1 MDALLKP
8 SASISFRQSILVVSR
23 NADHTLRL
31 EDMLE
36 NIHIGI
42 IKAHSA
48 GEALLHL
55 QHAEVSLVLIDAD
68 SPGLDAYETAN
79 YIRGMRSSRQVPII
93 FIGAPATREANII
106 RAYRAGAIDF
116 ISKPLTSSI
125 LQSKIAVLLELEQ
138 NRRQLQQAYARLDG
152 TKDYYESILNA
163 AGEGMLGLD
172 GKGIIR
178 FANPAALQML
188 DCTEEQIV
196 GKSFQAF
203 YPGHDVEAKAW
214 EKTPFFTCLATSG
227 KQRIDE
233 TFFCKSDG
241 SLFPVAL
248 SCSSLSGR
256 AEGIVL
262 VFQDITERK
271 RLEERLTRQAVT
283 DHLTELAN
291 RNGFKASL
299 QTSLERARR
308 SGKCV
313 AVMFIDLDHF
323 KRINDTLGHDVGDHL
338 LQSAALRLKESVR
351 AYDVISRIGGDE
363 FTVVLG
369 ELDDAADAAVIA
381 RKILTELRKPFT
393 LKEGTEITIGASI
406 GISTFPE
413 CGNDVDVLMQAAD
426 VAMYQAKLDGRN
438 LYHFYL
444 PEMNAKA
451 RQRLVLEQALR
462 IAVEDD
468 EFNLFYQPQIDL
480 ASGKIVG
487 FEALLRWQHENI
499 GTVSPST
506 FVPVLEETG
515 LIVPIGQ
522 WVFATSCRHRRQ
534 WNRLLPEQCSL
545 SVNLSARQFAD
556 RNLVQQIRRVLELN
570 NLPPHQLEIE
580 LTESMLMQD
589 TEYTQSVLR
598 SLKELGLKLAIDDFG
613 TGYSSLAYLK
623 QFSLDTL
630 KIDKQFIDQL
640 TTSEKDAAIATSI
653 IQLAHNL
660 GLQVIAEGVETEAQV
675 RKLRE
680 LGCDMVQGYYFG
692 RPISSWDVAKLP
704 KAMLVH

>member
-1 MDALLKP
+1 MDALLKQ
-8 SASISFRQSILVVSR
+8 SAGISFRQTILVISR
-23 NADHTLRL
+23 SSDQIRGL
-31 EDMLE
+31 EAMLE
-36 NIHIGI
+36 SIHVEI
-42 IKAHSA
+42 ISA
-48 GEALLHL
+48 QCAAEALLQLHN
-55 QHAEVSLVLIDAD
+55 HEVSLVLIDLAG
-68 SPGLDAYETAN
+68 PGLDAYETAQ
-79 YIRGMRSSRQVPII
+79 YIRGRRNFRSIPII
-93 FIGAPATREANII
+93 FVGASGTNEASIL
-106 RAYRAGAIDF
+106 RAYRAGAVDF
-116 ISKPLTSSI
+116 ISKPLISSV
-125 LQSKIAVLLELEQ
+125 LQRKIAVMLELEQ
-138 NRRQLQQAYARLDG
+138 NRRQLQKAYAQLDG
-152 TKDYYESILNA
+152 TKAYYESMLNA

-172 GKGIIR
+172 GDGIVR
-178 FANPAALQML
+178 FANPAALQLL
-188 DCTEEQIV
+188 DCAEEQII
-196 GKSFQAF
+196 GQSFRVF
-203 YPGHDVEAKAW
+203 YSENHVSTMTW
-214 EKTPFFTCLATSG
+214 EHTPFYNCLAAKG
-227 KQRIDE
+227 NQRIDE
-233 TFFCKSDG
+233 TFFCKQDG
-241 SLFPVAL
+241 SRFPVAL
-248 SCSSLSGR
+248 SCSALGGR
-256 AEGIVL
+256 TKGIVL
-262 VFQDITERK
+262 VFQDISERK
-271 RLEERLTRQAVT
+271 RLEERITQQAVT
-283 DHLTELAN
+283 DHLTDLAN

-323 KRINDTLGHDVGDHL
+323 KRINDTLGHDVGDTL
-338 LQSAALRLKESVR
+338 LQSAALRLKDCVR

-369 ELDDAADAAVIA
+369 ELDDAADAAGIA
-381 RKILTELRKPFT
+381 RKILAELRRPFT
-393 LKEGTEITIGASI
+393 LKDETEITIGASI
-406 GISTFPE
+406 GISTYPE

-426 VAMYQAKLDGRN
+426 VAMYQAKRDGRN
-438 LYHFYL
+438 LYQFYL

-451 RQRLVLEQALR
+451 KQRLVLEQALR

-480 ASGKIVG
+480 VSGKIVG
-487 FEALLRWQHENI
+487 FEALLRWQHEEI
-499 GTVSPST
+499 GSVSPST

-522 WVFATSCRHRRQ
+522 WVFSTSCRHRRQ
-534 WNRLLPEQCSL
+534 WKDLLPEECSL
-545 SVNLSARQFAD
+545 SVNLSARQFSD
-556 RNLVQQIRRVLELN
+556 RNLVHQIRQILEHN
-570 NLPPHQLEIE
+570 KLPPHQLEIE

-598 SLKELGLKLAIDDFG
+598 SLKDLGLKLAIDDFG

-623 QFSLDTL
+623 QFSIDTL

-675 RKLRE
+675 RKLRD

-704 KAMLVH
+704 KSMLLH